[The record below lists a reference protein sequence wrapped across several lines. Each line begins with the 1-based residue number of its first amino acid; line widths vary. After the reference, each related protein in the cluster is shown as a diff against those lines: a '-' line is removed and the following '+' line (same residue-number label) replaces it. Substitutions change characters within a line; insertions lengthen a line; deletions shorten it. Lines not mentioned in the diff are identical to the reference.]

1 MSPAEAAAILAAGVA
16 AGGINAVVGSG
27 SLITF
32 PTLLA
37 FGFPPVVA
45 NVSNNVGLVPGNFSG
60 AFGYRR
66 ELAGQRHRLSR
77 LGVAAAAGGLTGAIL
92 LLSLPASAFT
102 LIVPALILMACV
114 LVLIQPRLGPWL
126 MARRARADSAG
137 KQEGCASQEGPGG
150 QGGGAGREGP
160 GGQGGGA
167 GREGP
172 GGQGGGAGREGRAGQ
187 EGRAGHGGPV
197 LGAGVLLSGVYGG
210 YFGAAQGVLVIG
222 LLGSFL
228 DESLQRVNGAK
239 NVLVAL
245 VNTTAAM
252 VFILFAHVAWLA
264 VLLIAAGSTIGGLL
278 GAKFGRR
285 LPPTALRML
294 VVVIGVA
301 AAVKLLFF

>member
-1 MSPAEAAAILAAGVA
+1 MSPAEALAILGAGIAAGA
-16 AGGINAVVGSG
+16 INAVVGSG

-60 AFGYRR
+60 AYGYRR
-66 ELAGQRHRLSR
+66 ELAGQRGRLIR
-77 LGVAAAAGGLTGAIL
+77 LGIAAVIGGLTGAVL

-102 LIVPALILMACV
+102 LIVPALILIACV
-114 LVLIQPRLGPWL
+114 LVLIQPRMAARLA
-126 MARRARADSAG
+126 ARRARTA
-137 KQEGCASQEGPGG
+137 
-150 QGGGAGREGP
+150 GGAGN
-160 GGQGGGA
+160 GGATNGGASNGGASNGGA
-167 GREGP
+167 GD
-172 GGQGGGAGREGRAGQ
+172 GGADNGGGDD
-187 EGRAGHGGPV
+187 RAGHADHIGPV
-197 LGAGVLLSGVYGG
+197 LTGGMLLSGAYGG

-228 DESLQRVNGAK
+228 DESLQRVNAAK

-245 VNTTAAM
+245 VNSTAAI
-252 VFILFAHVAWLA
+252 VFILFAHVSWLA

-285 LPPTALRML
+285 LPPTVLRLL
-294 VVVIGVA
+294 VVVIGII
-301 AAVKLLFF
+301 AAVKLIFF